1 METEHFAGIGGLVLF
16 VLYGAGIDD
25 LADTAPTA
33 ADKVPLRSPSGGMFA
48 KPATDAAAASAVCR

>member
-1 METEHFAGIGGLVLF
+1 MENEHFAGIDGLVLF
-16 VLYGAGIDD
+16 VLYGAVSMISRI
-25 LADTAPTA
+25 LAPTA